1 MIAEAGDD
9 SDEIWVKVT
18 KAEEHRITGTLADD
32 CIAGK
37 AGDTY
42 ETIPEKLTDFSVR
55 LDENLVIHPN
65 TAYIALEIE

>member
-1 MIAEAGDD
+1 MQVKIAE
-9 SDEIWVKVT
+9 EKQ
-18 KAEEHRITGTLADD
+18 ITGTLVDD

-37 AGDTY
+37 AGDVYQTS
-42 ETIPEKLTDFSVR
+42 PDMLADFSVR